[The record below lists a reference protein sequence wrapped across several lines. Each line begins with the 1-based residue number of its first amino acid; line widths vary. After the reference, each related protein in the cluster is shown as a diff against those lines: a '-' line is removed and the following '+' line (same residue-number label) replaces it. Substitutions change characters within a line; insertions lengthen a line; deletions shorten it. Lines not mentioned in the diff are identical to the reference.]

1 MVTEHLS
8 ASRRADTQEE
18 EKAPRGRTAVVPFS
32 VENSFNGPMTNK
44 RLREEENRVQEE
56 VRELEKVKREII
68 EWNEEFLARK
78 GRAPNNK
85 EKEDIKGLYEEF
97 RTRTLKVLTRETR
110 VSEMKVELQPFDVQA
125 FSWLSEM
132 PARPKTEAPKIDKLG
147 DPVGRGEEEKLEG
160 LVGERGPEQE

>member
-1 MVTEHLS
+1 M
-8 ASRRADTQEE
+8 
-18 EKAPRGRTAVVPFS
+18 
-32 VENSFNGPMTNK
+32 
-44 RLREEENRVQEE
+44 
-56 VRELEKVKREII
+56 RELEKVKRDII
-68 EWNEEFLARK
+68 EWNEEFVARK

-132 PARPKTEAPKIDKLG
+132 PVRPKTEAPRLDKLG
-147 DPVGRGEEEKLEG
+147 DPVGHPAEEEKLEG
-160 LVGERGPEQE
+160 LVGERGAEQEQLVRLQKENNFLREQARRGSAGPSEEDPALTHLRIENTQLRDELSDLRS